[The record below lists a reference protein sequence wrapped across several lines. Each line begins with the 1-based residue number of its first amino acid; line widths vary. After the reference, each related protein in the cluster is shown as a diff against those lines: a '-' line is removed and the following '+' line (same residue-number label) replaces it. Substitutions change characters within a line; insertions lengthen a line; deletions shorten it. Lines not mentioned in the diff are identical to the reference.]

1 MKNNLNNKIIV
12 LIACAFVITFAGT
25 GTGFAK
31 DDTLQANPEVAD
43 VNISDELLDLDEI
56 ANDDVVESQ
65 DADLSS
71 EDTEKEFP
79 KAEAEIPMDS
89 ADDVAPRPSEDG
101 EDAGD
106 AEEDA
111 DDLSFLNE
119 ELPNETS
126 ADEAK
131 KDVPVMDTLPAAPE
145 EAINEPVTEK
155 KGAAIPSPL
164 LDVQPFPDDGSLD
177 SLETDAN
184 KAQIDSTADIDS
196 VVPEIG
202 GNKSPFESFGN
213 TILSKVD
220 NDLFNQ
226 MSNIEKQTTLLRLEL
241 RREEL
246 KSKVEALRAARLKA
260 QQEEDLRLKVE
271 EEKAK
276 DQEAER
282 QAMIVAE
289 QEKLKQKEIE
299 LEKVRQ
305 AQVVKDYMNEMVEIQ
320 QQWIAKNAE
329 LQKRVNQLEEEKK
342 ALQSSTLDK
351 ISQLNAKSAEMI
363 TASEASIKAFNH
375 KMEILNGHI
384 NELKSSMVEK
394 EDEIKQL
401 SNPFSDSGLPSE
413 DAIDMSKDYA
423 IMDITGKGDDV
434 IAKLVSRDGSTFIIH
449 KGSKLRNGE
458 VVTSITDHYIS
469 FDNNGVQSYLYTGGT
484 VMEYEPMVTF
494 NGSDKTPAQTEK
506 QIIKGNFNN
515 TLGKEGKEDTPVLI
529 KQPKKT
535 NGNISFGSG
544 TFVQ

>member
-25 GTGFAK
+25 STGFAN

-56 ANDDVVESQ
+56 ANDDVVENQ

-89 ADDVAPRPSEDG
+89 ADDVAPKPSEDE

-106 AEEDA
+106 AEENS

-119 ELPNETS
+119 ELPTEAS
-126 ADEAK
+126 AEVAK
-131 KDVPVMDTLPAAPE
+131 KDIPVVDTLPAAPE
-145 EAINEPVTEK
+145 EAINEPVAEK
-155 KGAAIPSPL
+155 KGAALPSPL

-260 QQEEDLRLKVE
+260 QQEEDLRLKME

-289 QEKLKQKEIE
+289 QGKLKQKEIE

-363 TASEASIKAFNH
+363 TASEASFKAFNH
-375 KMEILNGHI
+375 KMEILNEHI

-434 IAKLVSRDGSTFIIH
+434 IAKLVSKDGSTFIIH

-469 FDNNGVQSYLYTGGT
+469 FDNNGVQSYLYTG
-484 VMEYEPMVTF
+484 
-494 NGSDKTPAQTEK
+494 
-506 QIIKGNFNN
+506 
-515 TLGKEGKEDTPVLI
+515 
-529 KQPKKT
+529 
-535 NGNISFGSG
+535 
-544 TFVQ
+544 